1 MGRGGRGAARFLF
14 YACIN
19 HAEGDGVAGTLPY
32 PLLPCPSIHLVP
44 LRLTTNFSSRPTF
57 FPPVRRL
64 QRSLFTRFLHTF
76 RPTHTS
82 SLVSCHSMRALFQS
96 SRKTNDTRRWHG
108 SALNFV
114 RARTLD
120 PIVDRDAYFETK
132 RRYTEII
139 GESIVW
145 TGIRESYP
153 RKNDFELRNSH
164 AALMRLVSVF
174 RFILSLFATTNHACT
189 SRDGTWKR
197 VLFALCRLCRVLR
210 KRIEEETRIR
220 LLYES
225 AVFLYV
231 HFPFFPL
238 FLSVW

>member
-1 MGRGGRGAARFLF
+1 M
-14 YACIN
+14 
-19 HAEGDGVAGTLPY
+19 AGTLPY

-44 LRLTTNFSSRPTF
+44 LRLTTNFSSR
-57 FPPVRRL
+57 RL
-64 QRSLFTRFLHTF
+64 FSRPCGGLSDRFSRASFTLSAPLIRLV
-76 RPTHTS
+76 S
-82 SLVSCHSMRALFQS
+82 SLVIRCVRFSDRREKRTTL
-96 SRKTNDTRRWHG
+96 NDDG

-132 RRYTEII
+132 RRCIEII

-145 TGIRESYP
+145 TGISESYP
-153 RKNDFELRNSH
+153 RKNDFELRNSD

-231 HFPFFPL
+231 HFPLFSL